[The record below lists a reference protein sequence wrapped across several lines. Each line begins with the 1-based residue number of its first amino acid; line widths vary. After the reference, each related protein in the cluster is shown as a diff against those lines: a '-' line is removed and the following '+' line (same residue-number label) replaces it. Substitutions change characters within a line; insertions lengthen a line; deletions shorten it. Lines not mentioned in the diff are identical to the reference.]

1 MPHQP
6 GHVFDPYNLSPEE
19 EKSRRLLRQAED
31 ALAPAAMRG
40 QLGER
45 GPLQEFLIEQ
55 ADNIKNITGAKRARI
70 TDPDAFGAFL
80 AGRSDEFEEFTGRP
94 SPMRQAMA
102 AEEGRGIGQAQANA
116 RGNLT
121 GGFGFGVRSPES
133 REEEFGDPS
142 VGGALKN
149 IFSLG
154 NIGSSLNEGVL
165 QPLDT
170 ISKIGGGQFSRAA
183 DFVAPQFTGDP
194 NSRFAPDSFRD
205 AVGRETQFDTS
216 NFSIGEDPNFVARA
230 LGNIEAQVLGP
241 GRALKETYDDFAD
254 ITIPNP
260 LFVTGAQRHPG
271 DPTIDVSRALLAEI
285 AGDPLIV
292 APGIGYGDDLLR
304 AARQIGKDVPEVA
317 RLTARDIGDAI
328 APRATVN
335 AFADAADVGGG
346 FRAFD
351 DALDVPAQP
360 VNRIRVTTTA
370 PLDQTLDQF
379 NPFSSAPADIQ
390 VSNVFRNAGRDIVV
404 VQLPDGTR
412 QGFYKRTGGGG
423 PSGTAGSGAAGQ
435 WVPFDGI
442 TVRGGDR
449 WFNKARFTTDT
460 SVNRRDS
467 PLYRTGSQ
475 VYADIGNALDEAGIP
490 VGREVDDPTVN
501 RLLATPESIESQR
514 VLNEAFPSIRETLA
528 PPIRPATPDVAG
540 GAAQFGEGVEDAI
553 ERVARAVDQGQVD
566 GPQIADAMRLRGQ
579 TARFGPDDVR
589 AEVEFEGFAEGI
601 NGHAR
606 ELARRGVENR
616 APDEM
621 GRIISEAEGAFR
633 AIERRG
639 TTGIETRLIYDAVAL
654 RNGGRAITEP
664 DFLGRGPGLDRFNV
678 DFGEGPDAILQ
689 ANAINAEADALLS
702 ETQRRLLGRT
712 VDAATPATPP
722 VRAADDVAGG
732 AGTRGFRIGEPRTST
747 KSGDQYFDVN
757 NEGATASAILMPP
770 DENGKIIGSMV
781 DLETSSEL
789 RRQGFAEAL
798 VRDTMAAMR
807 ERGATS
813 FEVYSEGTGWDSATR
828 TRITGHSRELL
839 TKLGFRETGRKNIHK
854 DREMVFDLTGRSPA
868 PATPVTPPVRA
879 ADEAAE
885 EVVDLS
891 EQLAPVPSQRKSVY
905 GSPQMMVQFGQ
916 ARVPRYWYHYRVPG
930 DLATGEG
937 IDATRIRE
945 IEAADTFGTGYTK
958 GEYIWLSPTP
968 IRSLEDSL
976 IIDISKLD
984 NDSLRFTGQ
993 AEGNL
998 LHRGNIPR
1006 TALVDRPRPATPPV
1020 RAAEEG
1026 VPPVTQAAAPPPPV
1040 EPPPGQVPPAA
1051 APEPS
1056 GIPEVDFIAASVDD
1070 LSRVVGRPDLPA
1082 DKDPLILAAAKVIRE
1097 AKPLTNE
1104 AQRALAKLNKQKAA
1118 RAGASAR
1125 KAPSDLERGEYFQ
1138 RGLGSEVEGKKFEK
1152 IRPLFSDDQL
1162 RSLLARIWSD
1172 DSPLRT
1178 GGQPLRY
1185 WNFDQFNADKA
1196 FKKLFD
1202 PDHTIIPA
1210 PFEIALLEKAFG
1222 TEFVRAIL
1230 SKRSL
1235 GKKAWDIFVDVW
1247 NLPRATLATLDISST
1262 LRQAAALGPGNKQVF
1277 RKAFISQLKAF
1288 AKESYAVAARERM
1301 RANPNFERFTRKSG
1315 RGTRLSITDF
1325 AESTALANRE
1335 EVFLSRL
1342 TGKIP
1347 GIRNSARAYTTMLN
1361 ELRFGAMENWV
1372 KNIERGGL
1380 EATDEQLDA
1389 IATFINYATGRGPL
1403 GPAERALPI
1412 LNGLMF
1418 SPRLTT
1424 SRFALPATIFLR
1436 APGVRKKV
1444 VLDLVSF
1451 ALTFG
1456 TVLTLANAA
1465 PGVSTTR
1472 DGKIRIGKAQVDLG
1486 AGFLQPIRFVR
1497 HLLPE
1502 VPYLGTGKRTSSST
1516 GTTSTVKRDEEIL
1529 RFLRSKAHPS
1539 LGFGIDVITQK
1550 DFLGDEFNVAD
1561 PKIYRQLDTRKN
1573 PALRLF
1579 TPLIA
1584 QDVQEAVQVGGVPE
1598 IVAAAAGGTLG
1609 AGVTTFDSL
1618 DTTARETYGV
1628 PYPKLWPFEKDRVKE
1643 LFRAVDTG
1651 DPSEFDRINDQHLKD
1666 LNDLLADKT
1675 LTRSQKVSEYFRI
1688 NTRYSGIRQG
1698 TSQQIFGDMTFETVQ
1713 GGSEAQQ
1720 AALQQY
1726 YDELAKMSPEPLDE
1740 SVPSAL
1746 FDTKLWEVTLGKL
1759 EKTWKR
1765 EGTLDYV
1772 NANINRR
1779 PIPEGLFDILPPKT
1793 RARIKVSSDARAA
1806 QELKRPLL
1814 EQQTVPQQQAAPQQ
1828 QATPLP
1834 VTEEM
1839 IPFFQPWK
1847 LRDSPLGTAVPSR

>member
-55 ADNIKNITGAKRARI
+55 ADEIKNITGAKRARI

-102 AEEGRGIGQAQANA
+102 AEEGRGIQLAQQQAASNVIGFPETIAN
-116 RGNLT
+116 
-121 GGFGFGVRSPES
+121 
-133 REEEFGDPS
+133 
-142 VGGALKN
+142 
-149 IFSLG
+149 
-154 NIGSSLNEGVL
+154 
-165 QPLDT
+165 
-170 ISKIGGGQFSRAA
+170 IGGGQLLRLA
-183 DFVAPQFTGDP
+183 DAYTNLTTPY
-194 NSRFAPDSFRD
+194 DSITPEAFRD
-205 AVGRETQFDTS
+205 VVSEQTKYGGGGNAFERAIGNLEQQIVGPGQ
-216 NFSIGEDPNFVARA
+216 A
-230 LGNIEAQVLGP
+230 LG
-241 GRALKETYDDFAD
+241 ETYDEFPRIPIPFAYPSSFNARTVVD
-254 ITIPNP
+254 PQTGESIKIGPGGAPITNEFPG
-260 LFVTGAQRHPG
+260 LSTALVAQ
-271 DPTIDVSRALLAEI
+271 V
-285 AGDPLIV
+285 AGDPLNV
-292 APGIGYGDDLLR
+292 LPVVGYGGDIARGAR
-304 AARQIGKDVPEVA
+304 AATGAVKRVPQRFERAAEAVGQTGVGNVLLPTPPVQQAARAADDVTGGGLNARIRSREAERVARTADAEQDFIPFHGDQIVDRGPQDLNTGGGRLTASRQALDRGDSAGAAVLKAQEDVISNFTDRGDPRAVFLRGGMGKEFGDIYAREVA
-317 RLTARDIGDAI
+317 RL
-328 APRATVN
+328 
-335 AFADAADVGGG
+335 
-346 FRAFD
+346 
-351 DALDVPAQP
+351 DALDLPTDVAA
-360 VNRIRVTTTA
+360 RARVIA
-370 PLDQTLDQF
+370 NEPGAVSADEFMRAINGQT
-379 NPFSSAPADIQ
+379 
-390 VSNVFRNAGRDIVV
+390 
-404 VQLPDGTR
+404 
-412 QGFYKRTGGGG
+412 
-423 PSGTAGSGAAGQ
+423 
-435 WVPFDGI
+435 
-442 TVRGGDR
+442 
-449 WFNKARFTTDT
+449 
-460 SVNRRDS
+460 
-467 PLYRTGSQ
+467 
-475 VYADIGNALDEAGIP
+475 E
-490 VGREVDDPTVN
+490 
-501 RLLATPESIESQR
+501 
-514 VLNEAFPSIRETLA
+514 LA
-528 PPIRPATPDVAG
+528 PRPQRGPNPDVQSVIGETPPSPATPDVPPVRPVQG
-540 GAAQFGEGVEDAI
+540 GFEGVAGDVARPTAEQPGMAQASFMGETATEDA
-553 ERVARAVDQGQVD
+553 A
-566 GPQIADAMRLRGQ
+566 IAA
-579 TARFGPDDVR
+579 
-589 AEVEFEGFAEGI
+589 
-601 NGHAR
+601 
-606 ELARRGVENR
+606 ELARRGGQVPR
-616 APDEM
+616 M
-621 GRIISEAEGAFR
+621 SRIDDPFQKQLDDLQAESDYAESINDYARQAEAEAELDVLLRAGDDLEAQAIIRQEDEIDRLKVEVDAAEDTALNIPGNMRQAYFAGWSDDKIIAFAR
-633 AIERRG
+633 SEQRDPFLGTEWWDELDPVAISDFSVTPNSAFGTG
-639 TTGIETRLIYDAVAL
+639 TTRSALQAELVQARADLRELKGLPARKRPNQAPLTPGEPVTIVSSTLKTKTGRNRKGGSILLQKADGSKRRLTQDEY
-654 RNGGRAITEP
+654 
-664 DFLGRGPGLDRFNV
+664 DRFNAGEAV
-678 DFGEGPDAILQ
+678 DDVP
-689 ANAINAEADALLS
+689 
-702 ETQRRLLGRT
+702 
-712 VDAATPATPP
+712 TPATPDVP
-722 VRAADDVAGG
+722 PGVRVTGSNRPRQSLDAIPDETLAEEARTVAKTHVGGVQMGQNEFTGTFLSTEAGNRYMQSGAQLFDATVDIVNPRIFRGLEFSSFREQFLPPGVNIDDATPAQINQAAERATENLRQQGFDSAYLPEADSTEGILVVFDSNRVRLTNPREINTELIRSETAAAQAAEDIAQRAA
-732 AGTRGFRIGEPRTST
+732 P
-747 KSGDQYFDVN
+747 
-757 NEGATASAILMPP
+757 
-770 DENGKIIGSMV
+770 
-781 DLETSSEL
+781 
-789 RRQGFAEAL
+789 
-798 VRDTMAAMR
+798 
-807 ERGATS
+807 
-813 FEVYSEGTGWDSATR
+813 
-828 TRITGHSRELL
+828 
-839 TKLGFRETGRKNIHK
+839 
-854 DREMVFDLTGRSPA
+854 
-868 PATPVTPPVRA
+868 PPVRA
-879 ADEAAE
+879 ADEA
-885 EVVDLS
+885 
-891 EQLAPVPSQRKSVY
+891 
-905 GSPQMMVQFGQ
+905 
-916 ARVPRYWYHYRVPG
+916 
-930 DLATGEG
+930 
-937 IDATRIRE
+937 
-945 IEAADTFGTGYTK
+945 
-958 GEYIWLSPTP
+958 
-968 IRSLEDSL
+968 
-976 IIDISKLD
+976 
-984 NDSLRFTGQ
+984 
-993 AEGNL
+993 
-998 LHRGNIPR
+998 
-1006 TALVDRPRPATPPV
+1006 
-1020 RAAEEG
+1020 

-1082 DKDPLILAAAKVIRE
+1082 DKDPLTLAAAKVIRE

-1125 KAPSDLERGEYFQ
+1125 RAPSNLERGAAFA
-1138 RGLGSEVEGKKFEK
+1138 RGLGGEVEGKTFEG
-1152 IRPLFSDDQL
+1152 IRPLFSDEQL
-1162 RSLLARIWSD
+1162 ESLLTRIWGEN
-1172 DSPLRT
+1172 SPLRT
-1178 GGQPLRY
+1178 GGQAPDFY
-1185 WNFDQFNADKA
+1185 NFDQFNADKA
-1196 FKKLFD
+1196 FQKLFH
-1202 PDHTIIPA
+1202 PDLSEIPA

-1235 GKKAWDIFVDVW
+1235 GQKAWDLFVDIW

-1288 AKESYAVAARERM
+1288 AKESYAVGARERM
-1301 RANPNFERFTRKSG
+1301 RANPNFDRFTRKSG
-1315 RGTRLSITDF
+1315 GGTRLSITDF

-1347 GIRNSARAYTTMLN
+1347 GIRHSARAYTTMLN

-1424 SRFALPATIFLR
+1424 SRFALPFTIFLR

-1472 DGKIRIGKAQVDLG
+1472 DGKIRIGKAEVDLG

-1502 VPYLGTGKRTSSST
+1502 VSYLGTGKRTSSST

-1550 DFLGDEFNVAD
+1550 DFFGDEFNVAD

-1598 IVAAAAGGTLG
+1598 IVTAAAGGTLG

-1814 EQQTVPQQQAAPQQ
+1814 VEQQAVPQQETAPQQQAAPM
-1828 QATPLP
+1828 P
-1834 VTEEM
+1834 EDM

-1847 LRDSPLGTAVPSR
+1847 LRESPLGTAVPSR